1 MARRVFQ
8 AATYTPTATA
18 DATALGSSTYQSIEA
33 GSATQMININE
44 IQIGGQ
50 APSASSPCIMM
61 FARNL
66 TAATT
71 PTALA
76 APNGDG
82 PLNGATAALAIPPV
96 TYTAAA
102 TGPQRTNTATTAR
115 LNLSVNAYGGIVKW
129 FANPGEEWVIIGT
142 SVSIAPSSLSAYTGG
157 SVGLIGSHIIYEPL

>member
-1 MARRVFQ
+1 MAKRVFQ

-18 DATALGSSTYQSIEA
+18 DGTALANATYMSIEA
-33 GSATQMININE
+33 ASATQQINVLE
-44 IQIGGQ
+44 IYCGGQ
-50 APSASSPCIMM
+50 ATASAVNIMM

-82 PLNGATAALAIPPV
+82 PMNTATAALAAPVV

-102 TGPQRTNTATTAR
+102 TGPQRTNTALTAR
-115 LNLSVNAYGGIVKW
+115 LNLSFNAFGGISKW
-129 FANPGEEWVIIGT
+129 MAPPGGEWVIEGT
-142 SVSIAPSSLSAYTGG
+142 SVSVAPSSLSAFTGG
-157 SVGLIGSHIIYEPL
+157 NVGLMGSYIIYEPL

>member
-1 MARRVFQ
+1 MSRRVFQ
-8 AATYTPTATA
+8 AATYTPTAQA
-18 DATALGSSTYQSIEA
+18 DGGALTSGTYQSMEA
-33 GSATQMININE
+33 GSATQMLIVDE

-50 APSASSPCIMM
+50 APSASSPCIFQ

-82 PLNGATAALAIPPV
+82 PINGATAALAAPPV

-115 LNLSVNAYGGIVKW
+115 LNLSMNAYGGIVKW
-129 FANPGEEWVIIGT
+129 FANPGREWVIIGT
-142 SVSIAPSSLSAYTGG
+142 SVSVAPSSLSCFTGG
-157 SVGLIGSHIIYEPL
+157 SVGLVGSHIIYEPM